1 MGRDCRCECCVRA
14 NREPTEPN
22 LDCFVGASD
31 DGMID
36 YNRIDVRREARVTC
50 KPLPLTDIQRH
61 AFPATVWVNE
71 IETITRPTEWI

>member
-1 MGRDCRCECCVRA
+1 
-14 NREPTEPN
+14 
-22 LDCFVGASD
+22 
-31 DGMID
+31 MID
-36 YNRIDVRREARVTC
+36 YNCIDVRREARVTC